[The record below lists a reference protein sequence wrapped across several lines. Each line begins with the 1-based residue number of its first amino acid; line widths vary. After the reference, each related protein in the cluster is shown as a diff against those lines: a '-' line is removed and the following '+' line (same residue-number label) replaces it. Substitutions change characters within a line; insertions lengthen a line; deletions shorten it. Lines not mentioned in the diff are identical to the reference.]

1 MTFCSTEPSTGTP
14 KQVDL
19 FEQNLFGDLLDA
31 PLPVT
36 TEKPATQDDSS
47 EVDLFADAAF
57 VSAAS
62 PARGSSDGQVHHH
75 LKRVCTS
82 EACM

>member
-1 MTFCSTEPSTGTP
+1 M
-14 KQVDL
+14 DL
-19 FEQNLFGDLLDA
+19 FEQNLFGDFLDA

-36 TEKPATQDDSS
+36 TEKPATQEDSS

-62 PARGSSDGQVHHH
+62 PSEARGSSDGQVHHH
-75 LKRVCTS
+75 LKRAVL
-82 EACM
+82 EQHMYVM